1 MFGMHIGSVLG
12 GLGTR
17 NVKNDLKLLS
27 LPCFFGSK
35 MSVFGEVKND
45 GFFYIWRSRR

>member
-17 NVKNDLKLLS
+17 NVKNDLKVLS
-27 LPCFFGSK
+27 LPFFWVENECDWGGQK
-35 MSVFGEVKND
+35 
-45 GFFYIWRSRR
+45 